1 MIFITNRRPFEPLAQ
16 STAQVHH
23 NCCNRNNALTWE
35 RGRLLKKYGNIAE
48 YEYDLNGIRTSKK
61 VGDITT
67 KYFLDGTRIIA
78 QNDYLA
84 AGVIGSTYAVYYKY
98 GTNGIEGMYVNGQ
111 DYHFKKNL
119 QGDIIA
125 IYDNDL
131 DEIVKYT
138 YDAWGNHI
146 VKYLDNSGNFVATET
161 DFCYNDISNINRF
174 IANKNPFRYRS
185 YYYDFETGLYYLN
198 SRYYDPEIGR
208 FINIDDISIINE
220 SKELLNGL
228 NLFIYCNDNPIMHT
242 DTNGQ
247 SWLSDLFGWI
257 LNGILAVA
265 AVVAIVVVAAGVVAS
280 GGLLGGILLGA
291 GIGVLTSMGASIYAQ
306 GGFVNANPWQ
316 VLKAGVIG
324 GVIGAVTGATSWFI
338 GGLGQTFGQAF
349 GFALSHTTHIAS
361 GIQFG
366 KVFSTA
372 FLMKTGGIV
381 GNVLGGLIGGTISN
395 YFANHLFGN
404 KLDFKDTMNQ
414 GISGEIPSWIIGI
427 FRWLIS

>member
-1 MIFITNRRPFEPLAQ
+1 MYI
-16 STAQVHH
+16 
-23 NCCNRNNALTWE
+23 AL
-35 RGRLLKKYGNIAE
+35 
-48 YEYDLNGIRTSKK
+48 
-61 VGDITT
+61 
-67 KYFLDGTRIIA
+67 
-78 QNDYLA
+78 
-84 AGVIGSTYAVYYKY
+84 
-98 GTNGIEGMYVNGQ
+98 
-111 DYHFKKNL
+111 
-119 QGDIIA
+119 
-125 IYDNDL
+125 
-131 DEIVKYT
+131 
-138 YDAWGNHI
+138 
-146 VKYLDNSGNFVATET
+146 
-161 DFCYNDISNINRF
+161 
-174 IANKNPFRYRS
+174 KNPFRYRS

-228 NLFIYCNDNPIMHT
+228 NLFIYCNNNPVMYT

-257 LNGILAVA
+257 LNGILAIA

-291 GIGVLTSMGASIYAQ
+291 GIGILTSMGASIYAQ
-306 GGFVNANPWQ
+306 GGFTNANPWQ
-316 VLKAGVIG
+316 VLKAGAIG
-324 GVIGAVTGATSWFI
+324 GVIGAVSGASSWFI

-349 GFALSHTTHIAS
+349 GFTLSHTTHIAS

-381 GNVLGGLIGGTISN
+381 GNVLGGLIGGTVSN

-404 KLDFKDTMNQ
+404 KLDFEDTMNQ